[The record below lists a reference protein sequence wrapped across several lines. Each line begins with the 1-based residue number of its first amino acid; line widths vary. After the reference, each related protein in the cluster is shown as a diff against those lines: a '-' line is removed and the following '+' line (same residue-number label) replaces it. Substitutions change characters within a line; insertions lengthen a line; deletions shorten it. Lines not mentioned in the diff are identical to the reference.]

1 MNGEAS
7 ADVAVS
13 QEKKRVRRRNSNGHP
28 EGDESQQAV
37 ILQALLSVRNGDFS
51 VRLPVVWT
59 GLTGRIADTFNEI
72 VAANQ
77 QMAEELKRLG
87 QTLGKEWKDRSTS

>member
-1 MNGEAS
+1 MNGELS
-7 ADVAVS
+7 AQVEPS
-13 QEKKRVRRRNSNGHP
+13 EKKRIKRKNGHGVSESNSP
-28 EGDESQQAV
+28 ELAL
-37 ILQALLSVRNGDFS
+37 ILETLLRVRNGDFS

-77 QMAEELKRLG
+77 HM
-87 QTLGKEWKDRSTS
+87 